1 MAMTTSSFDTL
12 QVYIVVATIA
22 MNPCL
27 GYISISFALILTL
40 LLMRFWTNFWTLFN
54 ADAHLAPGT
63 NPEQQQM
70 HSKHKHSAR
79 F

>member
-1 MAMTTSSFDTL
+1 MAMTTSFDTL

-27 GYISISFALILTL
+27 GYISICPHPYPPLDEILRNQL
-40 LLMRFWTNFWTLFN
+40 SGPFSMQMHSLQLVQIQSM
-54 ADAHLAPGT
+54 
-63 NPEQQQM
+63 QQQM
-70 HSKHKHSAR
+70 HSKHKLGAR